1 MNENK
6 LWFKA
11 KNFGW
16 GWYPVTWQGWVSTL
30 IYVLFLVSEFSG
42 IKTNFSIENNISAV
56 FSIRFILVTALFF
69 FLAWGTGERP
79 RWRWDIRK

>member
-1 MNENK
+1 MNEKK

-42 IKTNFSIENNISAV
+42 LETNSVFGINDLAV
-56 FSIRFILVTALFF
+56 VSVKFILVTALFS

-79 RWRWDIRK
+79 RWRWDLKK